1 MFNADPNHVISISVT
16 KFPQNLLI
24 PDGENSVSFQ
34 VINQS
39 NKDEHFKFVFEGENL
54 EIDIK
59 PIEFLDE
66 ILFKPGES
74 KNIDL
79 LLKPTTNGFG
89 KLTVNAYWMKVVE
102 YTVKVQKIRDSIS
115 SSKINKILKNK
126 EFIKP
131 VKSDGFNL
139 KDFIITSSKSEVKK
153 IEKIIEKLKRVST
166 EPQSNSQSSDVQLV
180 KPDSEVVKGE
190 IEINLKLLAK
200 SYLSIGE
207 FYKALESSLQLTN
220 EGEKIELYYNLIR
233 TNATLNLDSSL
244 QVIEKLNDLKKKN
257 KIVKSIALDYVNI
270 DPDKVSKILSFIEED
285 SIKENAILEVIFMS
299 LEKDSGLALKFTE
312 FIKDETIKIKVLFNI
327 IRKLHENKD
336 NSLILTIIN
345 QIDEIILK
353 SNKINLSIDQN
364 YHNPAYEYFKET
376 ICILAELDCPEVA
389 DKVKEGLSSEKLK
402 KTIAKDLF
410 NEIYKMVEVKQ
421 TKVESIGEFSQ
432 FFLLNTYTSDIT
444 RVVNDFSLVGG
455 NASSNIL
462 MGNFNFK
469 IALISLFSFNF
480 SIFPVID
487 RVYSEIN
494 YNSNKSIAYYIYPSI
509 SDHNQ
514 EELKI
519 IQTTLKKF
527 FQPESIKNR
536 VTVFNLDFIP
546 YLGKPTVI
554 LSSISDDLNAINSKI
569 VKVLG
574 DRVNVIIDD
583 DLFKGGKTVESLN
596 SIFYGSNFK
605 IVNLILSY
613 EFINDYDIFKTFIQS
628 LI

>member
-1 MFNADPNHVISISVT
+1 MTNADPNHVISISVT
-16 KFPQNLLI
+16 KFPQNLIL

-39 NKDEHFKFVFEGENL
+39 DKEEHFKFVFEGENL
-54 EIDIK
+54 ELDVK
-59 PIEFLDE
+59 PIEFKDE
-66 ILFKPGES
+66 ILFKSGET

-89 KLTVNAYWMKVVE
+89 KLTVNAYWMKLVE

-115 SSKINKILKNK
+115 SSRISQILKDK
-126 EFIKP
+126 QFLQS
-131 VKSDGFNL
+131 VKRDSFNP
-139 KDFIITSSKSEVKK
+139 KDFIITSNKSEIKK
-153 IEKIIEKLKRVST
+153 IEKKIKESTINST
-166 EPQSNSQSSDVQLV
+166 ESQNNSQSSSV
-180 KPDSEVVKGE
+180 PKGD
-190 IEINLKLLAK
+190 IDANLAILAK

-207 FYKALESSLQLTN
+207 FYKALESSLKLTN
-220 EGEKIELYYNLIR
+220 EIEKIELYYSLIR
-233 TNATLNLDSSL
+233 ANATLNLDSSL
-244 QVIEKLNDLKKKN
+244 QAIKKLNDLN
-257 KIVKSIALDYVNI
+257 KRNQIAKSIALDYVNI
-270 DPDKVSKILSFIEED
+270 DPDQVSKILSFIEED
-285 SIKENAILEVIFMS
+285 SIKENAIFEVIFMS
-299 LEKDSGLALKFTE
+299 LEKDSSLALKFTE
-312 FIKDETIKIKVLFNI
+312 FIEDEIVKIKILFNI
-327 IRKLHENKD
+327 IKKLHENKN

-353 SNKINLSIDQN
+353 SNKINLSTDQN
-364 YHNPAYEYFKET
+364 YHSPAYEYFKET
-376 ICILAELDCPEVA
+376 ICILAELDCPEAA
-389 DKVKEGLSSEKLK
+389 DKVIEGLDSEKLK
-402 KTIAKDLF
+402 KTVAKDLF
-410 NEIYKMVEVKQ
+410 KEIYKMVEEKQ
-421 TKVESIGEFSQ
+421 TKVEPIGEFSQ
-432 FFLLNTYTSDIT
+432 FFLLNTYTSQISRQVT
-444 RVVNDFSLVGG
+444 EFSLTGG

-462 MGNFNFK
+462 KGNFNFN

-480 SIFPVID
+480 SIFPIID
-487 RVYSEIN
+487 RVYSELN

-514 EELKI
+514 EELKT

-536 VTVFNLDFIP
+536 VIVFNLDFIP

-554 LSSISDDLNAINSKI
+554 LSSNSEDLSAFNSKI

-583 DLFKGGKTVESLN
+583 DLFKGGKTVESLK

-613 EFINDYDIFKTFIQS
+613 EFINDYDIFKTFVQS

>member
-1 MFNADPNHVISISVT
+1 MTNADPNHVISISVT
-16 KFPQNLLI
+16 KFPQNLIL

-39 NKDEHFKFVFEGENL
+39 DKEEHFKFVFEGENL
-54 EIDIK
+54 ELDVK

-66 ILFKPGES
+66 ILFKSGET

-89 KLTVNAYWMKVVE
+89 KLTVNAYWMKLVE

-115 SSKINKILKNK
+115 SSRISQILKDK
-126 EFIKP
+126 QFLQS
-131 VKSDGFNL
+131 VKRDSFNP
-139 KDFIITSSKSEVKK
+139 KDFIITSNKSEIKNIEKK
-153 IEKIIEKLKRVST
+153 IKESTVNST
-166 EPQSNSQSSDVQLV
+166 ESQNNSQSSSV
-180 KPDSEVVKGE
+180 PKGD
-190 IEINLKLLAK
+190 IDANLAILAK

-207 FYKALESSLQLTN
+207 FYKALESSLKLTN
-220 EGEKIELYYNLIR
+220 ESEKIELYYSLIR
-233 TNATLNLDSSL
+233 ANATLNLDSSL
-244 QVIEKLNDLKKKN
+244 QAIEKLNDLN
-257 KIVKSIALDYVNI
+257 KRNQIAKSIALDYVNI
-270 DPDKVSKILSFIEED
+270 DPDQVSKILSFIEED
-285 SIKENAILEVIFMS
+285 SIKENAIFEAIFMS
-299 LEKDSGLALKFTE
+299 LEKDSSLALKFTE
-312 FIKDETIKIKVLFNI
+312 FIEDEIVKIKILFNI
-327 IRKLHENKD
+327 IKKLHENKN

-353 SNKINLSIDQN
+353 SNKINLSTDQN
-364 YHNPAYEYFKET
+364 YHSPAYEYFKET
-376 ICILAELDCPEVA
+376 ICILAELDCPEAA
-389 DKVKEGLSSEKLK
+389 DKVIEGLDSEKLK
-402 KTIAKDLF
+402 KTVAKDLF
-410 NEIYKMVEVKQ
+410 KEIYKMVEEKQ
-421 TKVESIGEFSQ
+421 TKVEPIGEFSQ
-432 FFLLNTYTSDIT
+432 FFLLNTYTSQISRQVT
-444 RVVNDFSLVGG
+444 EFSLTGG

-462 MGNFNFK
+462 KGNFNFN

-480 SIFPVID
+480 SIFPIID
-487 RVYSEIN
+487 RVYSELN

-514 EELKI
+514 EELKT

-536 VTVFNLDFIP
+536 VTIFNLDFIP

-554 LSSISDDLNAINSKI
+554 LSSISEDLNPLNSKI
-569 VKVLG
+569 VKALG

-583 DLFKGGKTVESLN
+583 DFFKGGKTVESLN

-613 EFINDYDIFKTFIQS
+613 EFINDFDIFKSFVQS

>member
-1 MFNADPNHVISISVT
+1 MTNADPNHVISISVT
-16 KFPQNLLI
+16 KFPQNLIL

-39 NKDEHFKFVFEGENL
+39 DKEEHFKFVFEGENL
-54 EIDIK
+54 ELDVK
-59 PIEFLDE
+59 PIEFKDE
-66 ILFKPGES
+66 ILFKSGET

-89 KLTVNAYWMKVVE
+89 KLTVNAYWMKLVE

-115 SSKINKILKNK
+115 SSRISQILKDK
-126 EFIKP
+126 QFLQS
-131 VKSDGFNL
+131 VKRDSFNP
-139 KDFIITSSKSEVKK
+139 KDFIITSNKSEIKK
-153 IEKIIEKLKRVST
+153 IEKKIKESTINST
-166 EPQSNSQSSDVQLV
+166 ESQNNSQSSSV
-180 KPDSEVVKGE
+180 PKGD
-190 IEINLKLLAK
+190 IDANLAILAK

-207 FYKALESSLQLTN
+207 FYKALESSLKLTN
-220 EGEKIELYYNLIR
+220 EIEKIELYYSLIR
-233 TNATLNLDSSL
+233 ANATLNLDSSL
-244 QVIEKLNDLKKKN
+244 QAIKKLNDLN
-257 KIVKSIALDYVNI
+257 KRNQIAKSIALDYVNI
-270 DPDKVSKILSFIEED
+270 DPDQVSKILSFIEED
-285 SIKENAILEVIFMS
+285 SIKENAIFEVIFMS
-299 LEKDSGLALKFTE
+299 LEKDSSLALKFTE
-312 FIKDETIKIKVLFNI
+312 FIEDEIVKIKILFNI
-327 IRKLHENKD
+327 IKKLHENKN

-353 SNKINLSIDQN
+353 SNKINLSTDQN
-364 YHNPAYEYFKET
+364 YHSHAYEYFKET
-376 ICILAELDCPEVA
+376 ICILAELDCPEAA
-389 DKVKEGLSSEKLK
+389 DKVIEGLDSEKLK
-402 KTIAKDLF
+402 KTVAKDLF
-410 NEIYKMVEVKQ
+410 KEIYKMVEEKQ
-421 TKVESIGEFSQ
+421 TKVEPIGEFSQ
-432 FFLLNTYTSDIT
+432 FFLLNTYTSQISRQVT
-444 RVVNDFSLVGG
+444 EFSLTGG

-462 MGNFNFK
+462 KGNFNFN

-480 SIFPVID
+480 SIFPIID
-487 RVYSEIN
+487 RVYSELN

-514 EELKI
+514 EELKT

-536 VTVFNLDFIP
+536 VIVFNLDFIP

-554 LSSISDDLNAINSKI
+554 LSSNSEDLSAFNSKI

-583 DLFKGGKTVESLN
+583 DLFKGGKTVESLK

-613 EFINDYDIFKTFIQS
+613 EFINDYDIFKTFVQS